1 MWVLHAQ
8 SWIWRRLAA
17 ASVQA
22 TGFAS
27 PYSPMGGAR
36 EIRPVYG
43 RRCLVSAP
51 GAPPR
56 KLTGSRNHPAIAGRS
71 MARITIVD
79 DEPPVLRSLA
89 PAVLRRAKPC
99 GGVGKTA
106 GEG

>member
-1 MWVLHAQ
+1 
-8 SWIWRRLAA
+8 
-17 ASVQA
+17 
-22 TGFAS
+22 
-27 PYSPMGGAR
+27 MGGAR

-71 MARITIVD
+71 MARIIIVD

-89 PAVLRRAKPC
+89 TAALRRAHRRVAASPRRQAALGPTPRDAGS
-99 GGVGKTA
+99 GGGPGR
-106 GEG
+106 GEPPWRP

>member
-1 MWVLHAQ
+1 
-8 SWIWRRLAA
+8 
-17 ASVQA
+17 
-22 TGFAS
+22 
-27 PYSPMGGAR
+27 MGGAR

-71 MARITIVD
+71 MARIIIVD

-89 PAVLRRAKPC
+89 TAALRRANRRVAASTRRPAALEATTRAE
-99 GGVGKTA
+99 GSGA
-106 GEG
+106 GPRRGEPTWRQ